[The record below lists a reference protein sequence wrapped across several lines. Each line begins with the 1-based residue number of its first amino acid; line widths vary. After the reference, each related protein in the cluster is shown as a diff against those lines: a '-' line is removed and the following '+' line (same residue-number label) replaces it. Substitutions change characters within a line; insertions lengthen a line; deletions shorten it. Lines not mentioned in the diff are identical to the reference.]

1 MDTNTTQGSQVRLV
15 IADKFPCATCGKEV
29 YAEKVPY
36 VCHDCWKNGKAGEA
50 IADLE
55 VYTLKLEELLEAY
68 IQAHDAAQIGLDEC
82 ECDLCRQARPLLKVQ
97 S

>member
-1 MDTNTTQGSQVRLV
+1 MNTNQGSQVRLV
-15 IADKFPCATCGKEV
+15 IADKVPCATCGKEV

-50 IADLE
+50 IAKLEAALKRIDRATIEWDANKLGSVHVQRKRWQRCGEIARQALE
-55 VYTLKLEELLEAY
+55 V
-68 IQAHDAAQIGLDEC
+68 
-82 ECDLCRQARPLLKVQ
+82 Q